1 MYVTD
6 TSDKVKVWFIGSLRT
21 TYSPLLTHTL
31 VPLIYSIVYVQHT
44 NETGSY
50 HLVGCDLVRFILL
63 KRFHCEACVKL
74 RVQVIETP
82 LLINQ
87 LVKKVFCQSEHQST
101 HLIRERWRTHTSNK
115 PCKEVVSASLR
126 SLLWGE
132 ASRQEKVVLVTYCLE
147 CFFWVITTVTI
158 SFTVIPL
165 I

>member
-1 MYVTD
+1 MSPFHLVVMLYLPDVGQEAFLSTSYNSRCAMYVTD

-101 HLIRERWRTHTSNK
+101 HLIRER
-115 PCKEVVSASLR
+115 
-126 SLLWGE
+126 
-132 ASRQEKVVLVTYCLE
+132 
-147 CFFWVITTVTI
+147 
-158 SFTVIPL
+158 
-165 I
+165 

>member
-1 MYVTD
+1 MSPFHLVVMLYLPDVAQEAFLSTSYNSRCAMYVTD

-50 HLVGCDLVRFILL
+50 HLIGCDLVTFILL
-63 KRFHCEACVKL
+63 KRFHCEPCVKL

-101 HLIRERWRTHTSNK
+101 HLIRER
-115 PCKEVVSASLR
+115 
-126 SLLWGE
+126 
-132 ASRQEKVVLVTYCLE
+132 
-147 CFFWVITTVTI
+147 
-158 SFTVIPL
+158 
-165 I
+165 